1 MAVSICP
8 SCHERFRYDSREELE
23 VLAGD
28 AAVVVPDGGPLTFR
42 CHQRV
47 VHACPIGRSGL
58 TLTAPGRIL
67 VGIAARR
74 RPDSSRHVMTT
85 LGEGAR

>member
-8 SCHERFRYDSREELE
+8 SCHERFRYDSREELD

-58 TLTAPGRIL
+58 TLTAPRQDPRGDR
-67 VGIAARR
+67 
-74 RPDSSRHVMTT
+74 
-85 LGEGAR
+85 GEEKTPTRAGTS

>member
-42 CHQRV
+42 SHERV
-47 VHACPIGRSGL
+47 VHACPIRQSGL
-58 TLTAPGRIL
+58 ALSAPRQALPGDRPEEKTS
-67 VGIAARR
+67 AAAS
-74 RPDSSRHVMTT
+74 P
-85 LGEGAR
+85 

>member
-1 MAVSICP
+1 MAMTVCP

-42 CHQRV
+42 SHQRV
-47 VHACPIGRSGL
+47 VHTCPTRPPGL
-58 TLTAPGRIL
+58 VTAASRQPPEGL
-67 VGIAARR
+67 RR
-74 RPDSSRHVMTT
+74 
-85 LGEGAR
+85 